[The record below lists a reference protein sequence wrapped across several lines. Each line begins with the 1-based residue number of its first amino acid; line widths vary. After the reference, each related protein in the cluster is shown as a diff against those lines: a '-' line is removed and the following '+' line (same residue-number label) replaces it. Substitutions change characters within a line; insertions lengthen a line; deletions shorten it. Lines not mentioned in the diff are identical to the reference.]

1 MNTIKI
7 SDQADVSRVLADAM
21 ERSHLTTVKAGK
33 VLGYDQSSI
42 SKMKSGNMKLKIED
56 FPRLMKELKPGEAAL
71 LSFNFA
77 SEITGHIIPS
87 TVSGELIRVDPY
99 DLTGRVEDEI
109 KQMIIAFNDAADELR
124 SMPSVVTDR
133 RDVVEAFKQAYDVFK
148 FLTNF
153 FASLYST
160 YPDENWQEMAYK
172 RDRQVN
178 KFPQRAI

>member
-7 SDQADVSRVLADAM
+7 SDQADVSSVLAEAM
-21 ERSHLTTVKAGK
+21 ERSNLTTVKVGK
-33 VLGYDQSSI
+33 ILGYDQSSI
-42 SKMKSGNMKLKIED
+42 SRMKSGDMKLKLED
-56 FPRLMKELKPGEAAL
+56 FPKLMNELSTGEAAL

-77 SEITGHIIPS
+77 SEITGHMIPS

-109 KQMIIAFNDAADELR
+109 KQMIVAFDDAADELR
-124 SMPSVVTDR
+124 SMPNMVVDK

-153 FASLYST
+153 FASLYSN
-160 YPDENWQEMAYK
+160 YPDEDWQEMARK
-172 RDRQVN
+172 RDIQVN
-178 KFPQRAI
+178 KYPQKAI